1 MSGVGEARITRKL
14 TAILAADVVGFS
26 RLMDVDEEG
35 TLERLDRTS

>member
-1 MSGVGEARITRKL
+1 MSGVGEAHITRKP

-26 RLMDVDEEG
+26 RLMGVDEEG